1 MVVRLSIV
9 NHAVS
14 HELSNQVRTPNRAP
28 SSAYD
33 LGGHTSVS
41 IALGMKVDMTSLV
54 AGVRYVKELTLLAR
68 IADGLRQKISL
79 VPRLTAAVT
88 AAWR

>member
-1 MVVRLSIV
+1 M

-41 IALGMKVDMTSLV
+41 IALGMKADMASL
-54 AGVRYVKELTLLAR
+54 ATGVCYVKKLTLLAR
-68 IADGLRQKISL
+68 IADRLRQKISL
-79 VPRLTAAVT
+79 APTLTAAAT